1 MIQRYNKHNIV
12 RHTINKAQLLWISKN
27 TFSQLG
33 SLIDEN
39 DMHQEDIDNE
49 TVDGFKSKLERK
61 H

>member
-1 MIQRYNKHNIV
+1 V
-12 RHTINKAQLLWISKN
+12 RHAINKAQLLWISKN

-39 DMHQEDIDNE
+39 DMHQQDIDNE